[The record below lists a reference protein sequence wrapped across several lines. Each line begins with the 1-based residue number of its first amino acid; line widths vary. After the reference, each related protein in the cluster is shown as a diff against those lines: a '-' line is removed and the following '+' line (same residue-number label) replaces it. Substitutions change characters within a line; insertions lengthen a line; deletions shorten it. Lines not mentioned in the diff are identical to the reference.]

1 MSFGLPSSARLS
13 VGREARVARCRGVVI
28 AVRGVMCDVGATRG
42 WGASALARKT
52 FWSTRVGI
60 KMGRGMRVVDEWFL
74 AYAWVR
80 DLDGVR
86 VNTRVYDDGD
96 VEDASASGE
105 AERWSGDATMM
116 EKIGSRRPS
125 SSSSSSSSSVVVM
138 VVVVSGTEV
147 ECTRTGATWARSTSS
162 SSLSSA

>member
-1 MSFGLPSSARLS
+1 MSARRA
-13 VGREARVARCRGVVI
+13 VGGRVARVARWV
-28 AVRGVMCDVGATRG
+28 
-42 WGASALARKT
+42 GASALARTT

-125 SSSSSSSSSVVVM
+125 SSSSSSSSVVVVVVV
-138 VVVVSGTEV
+138 VVVVSRAEV
-147 ECTRTGATWARSTSS
+147 ECTRMGATWARLTPS

>member
-1 MSFGLPSSARLS
+1 MSARRA
-13 VGREARVARCRGVVI
+13 VGGRVARVARWV
-28 AVRGVMCDVGATRG
+28 
-42 WGASALARKT
+42 GASALARTT

-125 SSSSSSSSSVVVM
+125 SLILTL
-138 VVVVSGTEV
+138 SGTSRIAIFRLRLCQLFVLVQSVSITVNPSDV
-147 ECTRTGATWARSTSS
+147 EPHGHKSAQSS
-162 SSLSSA
+162 RICRAVYC